1 MRRVV
6 LLLSLTVLLAFAETA
21 SADPIAISFSG
32 GIGGTTQ
39 WFLPNN
45 SWSLTSAP
53 LTVGS
58 IGGVSG
64 PFSGLLNITL
74 PASTGTTIV
83 AGVPGVTY
91 SGGTISITAS
101 GTTIFS
107 GQFSQGLL
115 LFGTVVG
122 GVPVTAFIGE
132 IDPANSQYYD
142 GLAAFNPLVA
152 GIAGNVSLYFQL
164 NPDPVSLEGAA
175 IGSQV
180 DTIATVAEPASMIL
194 LAAGMMWCGLLR
206 KFQRAEIRRD

>member
-39 WFLPNN
+39 LFADT

-74 PASTGTTIV
+74 PASTGTTTF
-83 AGVPGVTY
+83 GETY

-107 GQFSQGLL
+107 GQFLQGV
-115 LFGTVVG
+115 LFGTLVDSVF
-122 GVPVTAFIGE
+122 VTAFIGE

-142 GLAAFNPLVA
+142 GLAVFNPLVA
-152 GIAGNVSLYFQL
+152 GLAGNVSLYFQL
-164 NPDPVSLEGAA
+164 NPGSLGGAA
-175 IGSQV
+175 VLSQV
-180 DTIATVAEPASMIL
+180 DTIGTVAEPATMIL
-194 LAAGMMWCGLLR
+194 LAAGLMSCGLLR
-206 KFQRAEIRRD
+206 KFRRVEIRRV